1 MAQQITQKKI
11 IQEQIMPMLAPGI
24 QRIIQ
29 RCSPPTINKTHEIR
43 LRENRPLM
51 LCWDQGDCMLDC
63 QGKVVYWKEKAY
75 TVQREDIQKT
85 LQLTSNYSLYAF
97 EEELKNGYLT
107 IPGGHRIGL
116 VGKAVLSRG
125 KIKLQKHITGIN
137 IRITREVT
145 GAGEKVLPYVLGKN
159 SRVYST
165 LIISPPQC
173 GKTTLLRDL
182 VRLLS
187 CGKKEF
193 SFPGV
198 KVGLVDERSEIAGC
212 FQGLPQNDVG
222 IRTDVI
228 DACPKAQGMMLLIR
242 SMSPQ
247 VLATD
252 EIGSLEDALA
262 VEEALKAGVSVL
274 ATAHGS
280 NLEEFKKRPGLKK
293 MLEHKIFKRF
303 IFLGNTR
310 GTGTIEKIWDH
321 EQSKRL
327 L

>member
-1 MAQQITQKKI
+1 MAQKI
-11 IQEQIMPMLAPGI
+11 IQEQILPMLAPNLKK
-24 QRIIQ
+24 IIKE
-29 RCSPPTINKTHEIR
+29 CSPLTLKKIHEIR
-43 LRENRPLM
+43 LRESRPLM
-51 LCWDQGDCMLDC
+51 LNWDHGDCMIDL
-63 QGKVVYWKEKAY
+63 QGNNVHYIEKSY
-75 TVQREDIQKT
+75 KIQREDIQKT
-85 LQLTSNYSLYAF
+85 LQLISNFSLYAF

-116 VGKAVLSRG
+116 VGKAVLSNG

-137 IRITREVT
+137 IRITREIL
-145 GAGEKVLPYVLGKN
+145 GAGEKLLPYVIGRN

-182 VRLLS
+182 IRLLS
-187 CGKKEF
+187 YGVKEYDF
-193 SFPGV
+193 RGV

-212 FQGLPQNDVG
+212 FEGLPQNDIG

-252 EIGSLEDALA
+252 EIGSMEDALA

-280 NLEEFKKRPGLKK
+280 NMEDFKKRPGLKRL
-293 MLEHKIFKRF
+293 LEHKIFKRF
-303 IFLGNTR
+303 IFLGNSR
-310 GTGTIEKIWDH
+310 GTGTIENIWDDD
-321 EQSKRL
+321 QSKRL